1 MYRHTGLTRAHK
13 VKSYTVVHHTHAC
26 TMRRLTVYTHTERYI
41 YVCVPRDG
49 AMGRDGT
56 GRTDGR
62 DERTMFSSF
71 VFCCIPRVFSF
82 SSVSLFPSLFIHTYT
97 CNFSSTL
104 ISLAYILILCV
115 FSFRIAPSS
124 VKSHEIRSSV
134 DKHPGTS
141 IAGGM
146 HLLAADRR
154 SRDVEI

>member
-13 VKSYTVVHHTHAC
+13 VKSYTIVHHAHAC

-104 ISLAYILILCV
+104 ISLAYILVLVRFLISHCFVLGEIARDSLVDGQTPWNEHRWWDV
-115 FSFRIAPSS
+115 FIS
-124 VKSHEIRSSV
+124 
-134 DKHPGTS
+134 G
-141 IAGGM
+141 
-146 HLLAADRR
+146 
-154 SRDVEI
+154 